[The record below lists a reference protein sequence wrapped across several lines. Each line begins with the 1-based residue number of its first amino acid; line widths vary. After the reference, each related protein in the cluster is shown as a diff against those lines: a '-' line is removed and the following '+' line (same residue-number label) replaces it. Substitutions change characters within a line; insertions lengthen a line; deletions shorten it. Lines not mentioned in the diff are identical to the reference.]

1 MFRKITF
8 QWVAILCCFLL
19 FLNTSHAQSFGN
31 GTLGAVTITNPN
43 TQVNQYTE
51 VISIDHNSFVIEVNN
66 SSYFTPG
73 KKAILMQMTGG
84 NAGSWEW
91 VHIFQ
96 INSTDIL
103 VLNIANAYD
112 PSGGAVQLIAVPDY
126 LNLTISPGA
135 SIVPLTWNGAI
146 GGVAAIMVSGT
157 LTINA
162 GGLIDASGYGFQSG
176 AAGIAG
182 SGGQGGTAGNAPGGN
197 GGNNGIVINTGIGG
211 GGDGG
216 AKGNVGLPGMVAQL
230 SECPGCAAIAINSG
244 SAINNILMMGGAGS
258 SANGGSGRDGAGG
271 GGGGSDGS
279 SPGQNGT
286 VGGMGGNGGNGGL
299 GGAGGGII
307 IVSANILN
315 LPTQVCMKANGKNAL
330 GGQSGV
336 AAGAGG
342 NGGLGGGGCI
352 VGGGGGGGNGADGG
366 NGGGG
371 GNGGAGG
378 MIKII
383 RGAASAP
390 PTTIHRQVA
399 GGLGATGGSGGTG
412 GPAGLNAGNLSGM
425 NCSTNPVVSG
435 PGGGPSFGASSC
447 DANLVLSILQD
458 MGAGGLNDGVYT
470 DLGNGLHEYSNGTNT
485 VYIEEI
491 NALTIIV
498 RCEIIGIL
506 YYTVISGM
514 GSDPSPL
521 STIQQIFD
529 QGNITI
535 PVGPTGSIT
544 GTSAIYTVDCSPVR
558 NEPQDGVDG
567 DNGPDGVDGEPG
579 DFSDEEGVD
588 CSSDPLSIGYSTSIP
603 YVCPELPA
611 SIEALVFGGTAPY
624 QFTYSPGGTTETNS
638 SGIFTV
644 GPDPGSLSVT
654 DANGC
659 TSDIIPTMVDVR
671 SIFPWTV
678 AQINPS
684 CPGENNGS
692 AVLEVD
698 PIYDPILNLFNGYIA
713 ALYYL
718 SDQSGNFY
726 YPSSYT
732 TMTALF
738 ENLPPGIYTVYQE
751 QCINDPYLQFEI
763 VESVPVSADPIVTS
777 PVCDLAGSIQLQIDG
792 GTAPYTVLW
801 SDGQT
806 SNPAIGLFAQTI
818 SVIITDANGCTFT
831 DVYTIGGTS
840 GPLTISFQNNP
851 EYCDYTNGN
860 STAIVTGGTAPY
872 TYLWSDSST
881 NLTILNMA
889 AGNYS
894 VTVTDSNGCIASAST
909 TIDHIGEIPVIVG
922 NVTDV
927 TCYGYSNGDVTIT
940 ATGGSEPY
948 SYLWST
954 GSTTQSS
961 GSVSAGNYHVAVTT
975 ADGCVGKA
983 DFTVF
988 QPDKLEILATVTQP
1002 ECVNSFGGAIDV
1014 IFSGGTEGSG
1024 YLFNWSH
1031 NDPNEDQIDLQPG
1044 DYTITVYD
1052 AFDCMATETYTIVA
1066 PPAFFVTGA
1075 VTHDLCSNNSG
1086 TIDITVNGGLAP
1098 YQYLWNTNA
1107 SAEDISNLAAGSYS
1121 VVVTDAAGCTAMAN
1135 FVVDGGVDPIKI
1147 TLDQL
1152 GNVRCYGGNT
1162 GSIYTSTTGG
1172 TAPYTYLWSNGDTNS
1187 FTENLSAGNYSLTVT
1202 DANGCVLTESFDI
1215 FQPALPLSAT
1225 ITGSSIVCKFNTG
1238 YVTITASGGSPQY
1251 YGEGVFPV
1259 YPGMNTFTVS
1269 DKNDCYV
1276 TLNWLVTEVDF
1287 PQVFLV
1293 ATPPC
1298 ENGTGGSITSNVT
1311 NGTPAYSYL
1320 WSNNATT
1327 ANLTNIPDGYYSL
1340 TVSDANGCSASSVA
1354 EIKSGPPIDLSG
1366 TATGAFC
1373 VPSNSGSINLDVTG
1387 GFAVYSF
1394 LWNNN
1399 ATTEDLSAVPAGTYS
1414 VVVTDAVG
1422 CTASASFFVSE
1433 GCICPPNFQAEI
1445 CGPSAICQGESLTL
1459 NSLVMP
1465 STQGFPVTYSW
1476 TRTPATFTS
1485 TAANITQAGLTAGTY
1500 TYTLVVT
1507 YSPACST
1514 TVQHTV
1520 VVRPRPTI
1528 TLTNSLTGNNT
1539 LATQLAGCDVVLNAT
1554 GGTYYNWSLSGS
1566 AFATHSDILADAN
1579 TIISTSSQTRTYNV
1593 VGVDQYGCSNST
1605 SIQVRLVPL
1614 TITAAYSSAPAG
1626 PNVTVTGNIPTA
1638 YTNATYTWTGPNGYI
1653 SGPSTTIRNFSRV
1666 GLPATLAG
1674 TYVATVVQN
1683 GCSKS
1688 ASFKLT
1694 ATGQILKSLTLD
1706 SEVGNHEIDIQG
1718 EFMAAG
1724 DITSTEE
1731 SLEKNNMS
1739 FSLYPNPSSDK
1750 IRINGN
1756 VPVISYSIA
1765 RIFDMSGNLVYDY
1778 TLGEKQSFD
1787 TEFDISGLSNG
1798 SYLLHLDCG
1807 ENGTWKQVFTKE

>member
-1 MFRKITF
+1 MFRKITI
-8 QWVAILCCFLL
+8 QWVAIFCCFLL
-19 FLNTSHAQSFGN
+19 FLNASHAQSFGN
-31 GTLGAVTITNPN
+31 GTLGSVTITNPN

-51 VISIDHNSFVIEVNN
+51 VISVDQNSFVIEVNN
-66 SSYFTPG
+66 SSYFTTG
-73 KKAILMQMTGG
+73 KKAILMQMTGVS
-84 NAGSWEW
+84 AGYWEW

-96 INSTDIL
+96 INSTSII
-103 VLNIANAYD
+103 VLNISNIFD

-146 GGVAAIMVSGT
+146 GGVAVVMVSGT

-182 SGGQGGTAGNAPGGN
+182 SGGQGGTAGIAPGGN

-216 AKGNVGLPGMVAQL
+216 AKGNFGLPGTVAQP
-230 SECPGCAAIAINSG
+230 SECPGCAAVAINSG
-244 SAINNILMMGGAGS
+244 SAINNILMMGGAGK

-271 GGGGSDGS
+271 GGGSNGS

-286 VGGMGGNGGNGGL
+286 AGGNGGSGGSGGL

-315 LPTQVCMKANGKNAL
+315 LPAQACMKANGKNAL
-330 GGQSGV
+330 AGQSGV

-342 NGGLGGGGCI
+342 NGGLGGGGCL

-383 RGAASAP
+383 RGAASSP
-390 PTTIHRQVA
+390 PATIHRQA
-399 GGLGATGGSGGTG
+399 TGGLGATGGSGGTG

-425 NCSTNPVVSG
+425 NCSTNPVVTG

-470 DLGNGLHEYSNGTNT
+470 NLGNGLHEYSNGTNT

-498 RCEIIGIL
+498 RFEINGVL
-506 YYTVISGM
+506 YYTVISGT
-514 GSDPSPL
+514 GSAPSPL

-535 PVGPTGSIT
+535 PIGPTGMIT
-544 GTSAIYTVDCSPVR
+544 GSSAIYTVDCSPVR

-567 DNGPDGVDGEPG
+567 DNGPDGVDADPG
-579 DFSDEEGVD
+579 DFSDEVGVD
-588 CSSDPLSIGYSTSIP
+588 CSSDPITVSYFTGIP
-603 YVCPELPA
+603 YLCPELPA
-611 SIEALVFGGTAPY
+611 SIQAFAIGGTSPY
-624 QFTYSPGGTTETNS
+624 QFTYSPGGTSETNYT
-638 SGIFTV
+638 GIFTV
-644 GPDPGSLSVT
+644 GPNPGSLSVT

-659 TSDIIPTMVDVR
+659 TSDIIPAIVDQR
-671 SIFPWTV
+671 SLFQWGVI
-678 AQINPS
+678 QINPS
-684 CPGENNGS
+684 CPNENNGS
-692 AVLEVD
+692 AVFEVD
-698 PIYDPILNLFNGYIA
+698 PLYDPTFNPFTDIGI
-713 ALYYL
+713 LYYVA
-718 SDQSGNFY
+718 DQLYNIY
-726 YPSSYT
+726 YPNFISST
-732 TMTALF
+732 NATF

-763 VESVPVSADPIVTS
+763 IESVPISANPIVNN
-777 PVCDLAGSIQLQIDG
+777 PVCDMAGSIQLQIDG
-792 GTAPYTVLW
+792 GTAPYSVLW
-801 SDGQT
+801 SDSQT
-806 SNPAIGLFAQTI
+806 SNPAIGIFAQTI
-818 SVIITDANGCTFT
+818 SATITDANGCTFT
-831 DVYTIGGTS
+831 DGYTINGSS
-840 GPLTISFQNNP
+840 GPLTILFQNNP
-851 EYCDYTNGN
+851 EYCVLANGN

-872 TYLWSDSST
+872 TYQWSDSST
-881 NLTILNMA
+881 GSTLLNA
-889 AGNYS
+889 ATGNYS
-894 VTVTDSNGCIASAST
+894 LTVTDANGCIASAST
-909 TIDHIGEIPVIVG
+909 TIGQAGAIPVIVG
-922 NVTDV
+922 TVTDV
-927 TCYGYSNGDVTIT
+927 TCFGYSNGDIT
-940 ATGGSEPY
+940 VNASGGLEPY

-954 GSTTQSS
+954 NSTTQSS
-961 GSVSAGNYHVAVTT
+961 ESVGAGNYQVTVTT
-975 ADGCVGKA
+975 ADGCVGNA
-983 DFTVF
+983 SFTVL
-988 QPDKLEILATVTQP
+988 QPNVLEIFGTITQP
-1002 ECVNSFGGAIDV
+1002 VCANNFGGSIDV
-1014 IFSGGTEGSG
+1014 TIGGGNSGSG
-1024 YLFNWSH
+1024 YIYNWSH
-1031 NDPNEDQIDLQPG
+1031 NDPNEDQMNLQPG
-1044 DYTITVYD
+1044 EYTITVYD
-1052 AFDCMATETYTIVA
+1052 ASECMATATYTIVA
-1066 PPAFFVTGA
+1066 PPAFFVTGV

-1086 TIDITVNGGLAP
+1086 AIDITITGGLAP
-1098 YQYLWNTNA
+1098 YQYLWNT
-1107 SAEDISNLAAGSYS
+1107 SESTEDISNLAAGSYN
-1121 VVVTDAAGCTAMAN
+1121 VVVTDAAGCTATAN
-1135 FVVDGGVDPIKI
+1135 FVVNGGADPIKI
-1147 TLDQL
+1147 TLDL
-1152 GNVRCYGGNT
+1152 LRNVRCYGGNT
-1162 GSIYTSTTGG
+1162 GLIYTSTTGG

-1215 FQPALPLSAT
+1215 FQPALPLNAT
-1225 ITGSSIVCKFNTG
+1225 ITGSSIVCKGTQG
-1238 YVTITASGGSPQY
+1238 YVTITASGGSPLY
-1251 YGEGVFPV
+1251 YGEGLFAV
-1259 YPGMNTFTVS
+1259 YPGMNTFIVS

-1287 PQVFLV
+1287 PQVSLLT
-1293 ATPPC
+1293 TPSC
-1298 ENGTGGSITSNVT
+1298 ENGPNGSIASNVT
-1311 NGTPAYSYL
+1311 SGTPAYSYL

-1327 ANLTNIPDGYYSL
+1327 VNLTNIPDGYYSL
-1340 TVSDANGCSASSVA
+1340 TVTDANGCSASSAA
-1354 EIKSGPPIDLSG
+1354 EIKSGPPIDLGG

-1373 VPSNSGSINLDVTG
+1373 VPSNSGSINIDVTG
-1387 GFAVYSF
+1387 GFPAYSF

-1399 ATTEDLSAVPAGTYS
+1399 ATIEDLTAAPAGTYS

-1422 CTASASFFVSE
+1422 CTASASFFVSD

-1485 TAANITQAGLTAGTY
+1485 TAANITQSGLTAGTY

-1507 YSPACST
+1507 YGPACST

-1539 LATQLAGCDVVLNAT
+1539 LATQLAGCDVVLNAA
-1554 GGTYYNWSLSGS
+1554 GGTYYNWSLLGS
-1566 AFATHSDILADAN
+1566 AFATHSNMLVDAN

-1605 SIQVRLVPL
+1605 NIQVRLVPL
-1614 TITAAYSSAPAG
+1614 TITAAYSSAPTG
-1626 PNVTVTGNIPTA
+1626 PNVTVSGNIPTA

-1653 SGPSTTIRNFSRV
+1653 SGPSTTIRNFSRI

-1674 TYVATVVQN
+1674 TYIATVVQN

-1706 SEVGNHEIDIQG
+1706 SEAGNHEIDIQ
-1718 EFMAAG
+1718 EELIAAG
-1724 DITSTEE
+1724 NITSTDEVFE
-1731 SLEKNNMS
+1731 EKNNMS

-1798 SYLLHLDCG
+1798 SYLLLLDCG